1 MPKKRMSKKN
11 MKILQSMIFF
21 ISTVGIISCL
31 IVYLWVYTEIDETLL
46 AIEIQNSTAEEL
58 QNVIYELNNQIE
70 SLKRADVIA
79 KRAENELKM
88 VFTEPETLRV
98 TVDIAR
104 NKRL

>member
-1 MPKKRMSKKN
+1 MSKKRMSKKN

-98 TVDIAR
+98 MVDIVR